1 MMAFIIGLIAMI
13 IIIIIGVSC
22 LFIIDELGIEI
33 TILIV
38 MICIMSYILGNFILD
53 AF

>member
-1 MMAFIIGLIAMI
+1 MMAFIIGLIAMVI
-13 IIIIIGVSC
+13 IITIGVSC
-22 LFIIDELGIEI
+22 LFIVDKLGVEI
-33 TILIV
+33 TILVV

>member
-1 MMAFIIGLIAMI
+1 MIAFIIGLIAMI

-22 LFIIDELGIEI
+22 LFIVDKLGVEI

-38 MICIMSYILGNFILD
+38 MICIMSYTLGNFILD

>member
-13 IIIIIGVSC
+13 IIITIGVSC
-22 LFIIDELGIEI
+22 LFIIDKLGAGI
-33 TILIV
+33 TILV
-38 MICIMSYILGNFILD
+38 VVICIMSYMLGNFILD